1 MRAALWCPLR
11 DARPAMDE
19 LADVFTFPRV
29 RIAAGVDTCR
39 IGSGNL
45 MSVAVIVANSDLC
58 DC

>member
-29 RIAAGVDTCR
+29 RIAAGVDTDQPCD
-39 IGSGNL
+39 GSAASNL
-45 MSVAVIVANSDLC
+45 ASRTRHFAV
-58 DC
+58 